1 MVFAA
6 LWLVRNLAVDIQRLP
21 EAAGLGSPF
30 RSMLSTSPT
39 APGDNLEGALK
50 DLEGRLRPGDDVGA
64 EGGDTRVDPSIL
76 LWVSSYW
83 LFPHRVRILAPDE
96 APTAAVVVVAT
107 SGEGS
112 AGPIGYSQ
120 AIFSRSWPGGALQ
133 AHRRL
138 LPCFLPSVAPP

>member
-64 EGGDTRVDPSIL
+64 EAGDTRVDPSIL

-83 LFPHRVRILAPDE
+83 LFPHRVKILAPDE
-96 APTAAVVVVAT
+96 APTAAARVFPT
-107 SGEGS
+107 SRDGPPP
-112 AGPIGYSQ
+112 PIG
-120 AIFSRSWPGGALQ
+120 
-133 AHRRL
+133 H
-138 LPCFLPSVAPP
+138 